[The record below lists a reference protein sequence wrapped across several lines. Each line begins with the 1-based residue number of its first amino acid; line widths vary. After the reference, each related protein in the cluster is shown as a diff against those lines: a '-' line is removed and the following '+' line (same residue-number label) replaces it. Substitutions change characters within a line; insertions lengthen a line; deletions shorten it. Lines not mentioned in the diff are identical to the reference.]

1 MSSIVIQPIIS
12 SLPNSFRATLKID
25 IDPDAERF
33 LVFDRVTIEIINLG
47 IRPPSGT
54 AYFIVP
60 DKYANTDKLLVGIL
74 DDNEAFN
81 AKFIDGVFA
90 NLENVQGL
98 DMSQ

>member
-12 SLPNSFRATLKID
+12 SLPSLLRATLKID

-33 LVFDRVTIEIINLG
+33 LVFDRVTIETINLG

-60 DKYANTDKLLVGIL
+60 EKYATTNKLLIGIL
-74 DDNEAFN
+74 DDNGVFN
-81 AKFIDGVFA
+81 AKFMDGVSA
-90 NLENVQGL
+90 TIENVQGL